1 MNEEFLALLS
11 AYGPIV
17 LMVVLFYFLLYR
29 PQQAEQKRRNEM
41 LTTLHKGNKIVTV
54 GGIYGEIVD
63 IKDDVLDLKIADK
76 VVIKVTRASVSRN
89 ISQGKSAKESPE
101 QDDAADNVSSE
112 D

>member
-17 LMVVLFYFLLYR
+17 LMVVLFYFMLYR
-29 PQQAEQKRRNEM
+29 PQQAEQKRRSEM
-41 LTTLHKGNKIVTV
+41 LSSLHKGNKIITV
-54 GGIYGEIVD
+54 GGIYGEITD

-89 ISQGKSAKESPE
+89 ISQGKSSKENSE
-101 QDDAADNVSSE
+101 QDRLIEDAPQDE
-112 D
+112 